1 MLADQFTVVACYCQ
15 NRIIALVS
23 HVVLCCSDH
32 FALVFVQ
39 CPPPGPHLSFESREE
54 GAGGYIPL
62 QNSESLSA
70 VHILNPLCQ
79 WYMHIHLNCLFN
91 LCKYTLPSFM
101 QTVSKQLLGLFF
113 LPLQKT
119 AMPLE
124 TVARSAAPPRR
135 VCVWTALAPPTC
147 PVTAGS

>member
-39 CPPPGPHLSFESREE
+39 CPPPGPRLSFESRGE
-54 GAGGYIPL
+54 GAGGDIPL

-70 VHILNPLCQ
+70 VHILNPVCQ
-79 WYMHIHLNCLFN
+79 CYIPIYLKSFFHVY
-91 LCKYTLPSFM
+91 KYTLPPFM
-101 QTVSKQLLGLFF
+101 QI
-113 LPLQKT
+113 
-119 AMPLE
+119 M
-124 TVARSAAPPRR
+124 
-135 VCVWTALAPPTC
+135 
-147 PVTAGS
+147 